1 MRLYLLLVLPT
12 GAVCLLQPG
21 KRMDVANPLPARR
34 TPIGDGFGFVKR
46 ASPAPTAPPR
56 IRFRNAHLDRRASEN
71 TCGFLVNSAERICR
85 TGTLGPGTRCC
96 TASTSG
102 WQPQCVNW
110 RMENPDGEM
119 TYIGCYNTML
129 SGLNTNSIFLVTDTS
144 LLPWLLPP
152 PSTTE
157 TSPSTDSTSSPTD
170 SAESSPETTS
180 TGLPDSTVSFSLGA
194 PSETGGPAPVGPPVG
209 AIIGG
214 IVGGIAVI
222 ALIVFAVVWSTMY
235 RKRRPVRNN
244 GIQSP
249 AAPHKQPGIV
259 VQVHPIPPPAHQ
271 KQPRYQAQAQQQR
284 HGHDHKSKVYYQQHP
299 LAVSSKPPS

>member
-1 MRLYLLLVLPT
+1 MRLYLLLLLPS
-12 GAVCLLQPG
+12 GAVCLSQLRI
-21 KRMDVANPLPARR
+21 RMDDANPLSARR
-34 TPIGDGFGFVKR
+34 TPIGDGFGFVNR
-46 ASPAPTAPPR
+46 AAPAPTTPPR
-56 IRFRNAHLDRRASEN
+56 VRFRNALLERQASEN

-119 TYIGCYNTML
+119 TYMGCYNTLL

-157 TSPSTDSTSSPTD
+157 ISPSTDSTSSPTD
-170 SAESSPETTS
+170 SAESTPETTS
-180 TGLPDSTVSFSLGA
+180 TGLPDSTVSFSLAA
-194 PSETGGPAPVGPPVG
+194 PSESDGSAPVGPPVG

-222 ALIVFAVVWSTMY
+222 ALIVFAVVWFTMY
-235 RKRRPVRNN
+235 RKRPSRNN
-244 GIQSP
+244 GMRP
-249 AAPHKQPGIV
+249 PTAPHKQPGIV
-259 VQVHPIPPPAHQ
+259 VQVHPVPSPTLHQ
-271 KQPRYQAQAQQQR
+271 KSQPQAQKQR
-284 HGHDHKSKVYYQQHP
+284 HGQDQKSKVSYQQHP
-299 LAVSSKPPS
+299 LALSSKPPA

>member
-1 MRLYLLLVLPT
+1 MSNRYTRPWDSML
-12 GAVCLLQPG
+12 VCLPWRCFLIQDER
-21 KRMDVANPLPARR
+21 KAR
-34 TPIGDGFGFVKR
+34 P
-46 ASPAPTAPPR
+46 
-56 IRFRNAHLDRRASEN
+56 N
-71 TCGFLVNSAERICR
+71 T
-85 TGTLGPGTRCC
+85 TLGFDVTNNRVRS

-157 TSPSTDSTSSPTD
+157 TSPSTYSTSSPTD
-170 SAESSPETTS
+170 SAESSLETTS
-180 TGLPDSTVSFSLGA
+180 TGLPDSTVSFSLAA
-194 PSETGGPAPVGPPVG
+194 PSDTGDPAPVGPPVG

-222 ALIVFAVVWSTMY
+222 ALIVLAVVWFTMY
-235 RKRRPVRNN
+235 RKRGPLRNN
-244 GIQSP
+244 GMQP
-249 AAPHKQPGIV
+249 PTAPHKQPGIV

-284 HGHDHKSKVYYQQHP
+284 HGHDHKSKVYHQQHP